1 MKRISKTLSSVLL
14 AAAIAVS
21 SVQASEMTSVTANAA
36 YTNDLSI
43 TGYAALDLTPDE
55 QTEVD
60 FTFSGEGIAAVRR
73 ESSSN
78 LSVYTKEIIWSAYP
92 NDCYAVYCVK
102 SNDGNGGLLKFSL
115 LDDDYQEAFSFT
127 TVLYTRTMDL
137 LTLKCRTNRLRS
149 IFMIYLSR
157 PQQTRVSI
165 ATSAAR

>member
-55 QTEVD
+55 YTEVD

-73 ESSSN
+73 ESSGN

-92 NDCYAVYCVK
+92 ERTVLHTVL
-102 SNDGNGGLLKFSL
+102 NGGTAETATGRTMVLTVLIL
-115 LDDDYQEAFSFT
+115 QRNSFT
-127 TVLYTRTMDL
+127 QADCLQTASSSPAQELPRA
-137 LTLKCRTNRLRS
+137 LTT
-149 IFMIYLSR
+149 
-157 PQQTRVSI
+157 
-165 ATSAAR
+165 